1 MPLVSLWHGKVSSK
15 ESRLTRFRP
24 SETMLVV
31 HNICAAELSVMML
44 TQLQQMKGEV
54 QQAKEV
60 LIWISLLQLLPYQEG
75 FRNFIITETSGSLS
89 NLVEI
94 V

>member
-1 MPLVSLWHGKVSSK
+1 
-15 ESRLTRFRP
+15 
-24 SETMLVV
+24 
-31 HNICAAELSVMML
+31 MML
-44 TQLQQMKGEV
+44 TQLEQMKGEV